1 MRTIVIAGFFSALI
15 AGVIGSSAT
24 AWAINIS
31 GFVQNSNSIPV
42 SGITVYQAENAAIH
56 SNPSASDGSY
66 TVSGLPSGI
75 DFSLKYVDTN
85 ISPTYALGYSRNIN
99 RTTDASGSTF
109 TLSTPAEISNWYA
122 NTPPP
127 ITQNLNGGTIRGR
140 VIDADTDI
148 NIGGA
153 KVTYTSSLGN
163 TYPVYY
169 FNGTTAKYVPG
180 QATFA
185 NGRYYIFNVADG
197 DTVTVT
203 ASKTN
208 WTFSPITFDTHSG
221 TLNVSVGN
229 IFGIK
234 QTVYLPLILNN

>member
-1 MRTIVIAGFFSALI
+1 MRTIVIACLFSALI
-15 AGVIGSSAT
+15 AGVIGSNDT
-24 AWAINIS
+24 AWAINFS

-42 SGITVYQAENAAIH
+42 SGITVYQTENAAIH
-56 SNPSASDGSY
+56 SNPSASDGSF
-66 TVSGLPSGI
+66 TATGLPSGI
-75 DFSLKYVDTN
+75 DFSLKFVDTN
-85 ISPTYALGYSRNIN
+85 ISPTYALGYSRNFN

-122 NTPPP
+122 NTSPPV
-127 ITQNLNGGTIRGR
+127 TQNLDGGTIRGR
-140 VIDADTDI
+140 VIDADTGTT

-153 KVTYTSSLGN
+153 KVTYTSSLGR

-169 FNGTTAKYVPG
+169 FNGTTYVTG

-185 NGRYYIFNVADG
+185 NGRYFIFNVADG

-208 WTFSPITFDTHSG
+208 WTFSPLTFKTHSG
-221 TLNVSVGN
+221 ALNVSLGN